1 MKMLSL
7 LKKIPCIAWWLALHA
22 ALFLAWYVSTPTLY
36 NRYNS
41 PRYVYRVD
49 IYHAS
54 WWQRITHPE
63 MKKPAVV
70 RLHRFESRAL
80 LGESPVVDLW
90 HNDAIVWDVDTP
102 GPVNRVHMGRDVV
115 FEKLP
120 SECTPPSPLLSCEGR
135 S

>member
-7 LKKIPCIAWWLALHA
+7 FKKIPCIAWWLALHA

-41 PRYVYRVD
+41 PRYVYRLD

-54 WWQRITHPE
+54 WWQRVTHPE

-70 RLHRFESRAL
+70 RLYRFESRAL

-90 HNDAIVWDVDTP
+90 HNDGIVWDVDTL
-102 GPVNRVHMGRDVV
+102 GPVNKVHVGRDVV

>member
-1 MKMLSL
+1 MLIL
-7 LKKIPCIAWWLALHA
+7 AWLAA
-22 ALFLAWYVSTPTLY
+22 TPQLF

-41 PRYVYRVD
+41 PRYVYSLD
-49 IYHAS
+49 IYQAS

-90 HNDAIVWDVDTP
+90 HNDGIVWDVDTP
-102 GPVNRVHMGRDVV
+102 GSVNRVHVGRDVV

>member
-1 MKMLSL
+1 
-7 LKKIPCIAWWLALHA
+7 
-22 ALFLAWYVSTPTLY
+22 
-36 NRYNS
+36 
-41 PRYVYRVD
+41 
-49 IYHAS
+49 
-54 WWQRITHPE
+54 

-70 RLHRFESRAL
+70 RLYRSESRVL

-90 HNDAIVWDVDTP
+90 HNDGIVWDVDTP
-102 GPVNRVHMGRDVV
+102 GPVNRVRVGRDVV